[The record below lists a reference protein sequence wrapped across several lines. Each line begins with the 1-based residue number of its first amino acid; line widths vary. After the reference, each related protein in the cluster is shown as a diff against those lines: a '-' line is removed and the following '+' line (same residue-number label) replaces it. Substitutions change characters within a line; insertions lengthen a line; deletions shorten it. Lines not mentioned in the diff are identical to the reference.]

1 MLERLVSTGSGF
13 PTVYV
18 GDLALHS
25 RYNPVSEAEKYIDSL
40 HFREGVRFFILLEPG
55 LGYTAAVL
63 RKKFP
68 GAVILI
74 LHASEFFASRK
85 NYSDLF
91 PVWSPGSGGSL
102 NDFLEDHIP
111 DTEAASVALVERRP
125 SRTAFGK
132 AYLRLFE
139 ETVEHI
145 KRADANKR
153 TAEAFGKRW
162 FRNVFKNLALLKKAP
177 IYRPF
182 ATPLVVAAAGPSLE
196 EVIPLLAERK
206 KKSPLFILAVSSAA
220 QALLTADLPPDLIL
234 SSDGGN
240 WALLH
245 LYDSLRKPRSAFAAT
260 LNAALPSQ
268 FAALPWLPISDGS
281 LWQNILLQSMGLPY
295 VSFPQRGTVTAAAL
309 DLAFLLCRGKVY
321 IAGTDLASRDIQTHA
336 RPYSFDRLLAEK
348 ATRLNPAYSQS
359 FVRASALA
367 ASGSQGIYAQW
378 FARQSASYPDS
389 LFSLGNNNAVFSA
402 RSTELLSQDE
412 DGEEP
417 ESAEIV
423 SLQDRRAAEKAL
435 ETLLAALDSEG
446 TGKTIL
452 DEIAPLLFPKGED
465 QGREDMKEAI
475 REAICGVQQKI
486 YREDEVE

>member
-1 MLERLVSTGSGF
+1 MLERLVATGSGF

-18 GDLALHS
+18 GDMALHS

-40 HFREGVRFFILLEPG
+40 HFREEVRFFILLEPG

-63 RKKFP
+63 QKKFP

-74 LHASEFFASRK
+74 LHVSDFFASRK
-85 NYSDLF
+85 DPSETF
-91 PVWSPGSGGSL
+91 PVWSPGSGRAL
-102 NDFLEDHIP
+102 PDFLEDHIP
-111 DTEAASVALVERRP
+111 DTEAASVALVEWRP

-132 AYLRLFE
+132 AYLRIFA

-153 TAEAFGKRW
+153 TTDAFGKRW
-162 FRNVFKNLALLKKAP
+162 FRNVFKNLALLNRAP
-177 IYRPF
+177 LYRPF
-182 ATPLVVAAAGPSLE
+182 AAPLVVTGAGPSLE
-196 EVIPLLAERK
+196 EAIPRLAERK
-206 KKSPLFILAVSSAA
+206 KKSPLFILAASSSA
-220 QALLTADLPPDLIL
+220 QALLAADLQPDLIL

-245 LYDSLRKPRSAFAAT
+245 LYEALRKPRSAFAAA
-260 LNAALPSQ
+260 LSAALPSQ

-281 LWQNILLQSMGLPY
+281 LWQNTLLQSMGLPF

-321 IAGTDLASRDIQTHA
+321 IAGTDLGSRDIQTHA
-336 RPYSFDRLLAEK
+336 RPYSFERLLEEK
-348 ATRLNPAYSQS
+348 ATRLNPAYSQR
-359 FVRASALA
+359 FFRAAALA

-378 FARQSASYPDS
+378 FARQSASWPDR

-402 RSTELLSQDE
+402 RSAELFPPDG
-412 DGEEP
+412 DGEAP
-417 ESAEIV
+417 AATEIV
-423 SLQDRRAAEKAL
+423 SLQDRRAAKKAA
-435 ETLLAALDSEG
+435 ETLLGALDLEG

-452 DEIAPLLFPKGED
+452 DELAPLLFPGGWSGE
-465 QGREDMKEAI
+465 REGMKEAV
-475 REAICGVQQKI
+475 REAIRAASTDGAS
-486 YREDEVE
+486 RG